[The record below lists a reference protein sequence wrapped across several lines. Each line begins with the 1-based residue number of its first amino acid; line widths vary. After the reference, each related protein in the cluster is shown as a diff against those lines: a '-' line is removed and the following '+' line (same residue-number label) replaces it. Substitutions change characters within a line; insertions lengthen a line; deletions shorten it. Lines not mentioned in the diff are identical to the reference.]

1 VSEPT
6 GEAAGAT
13 SGTREAGP
21 ADTAPAEAGSPGSP
35 GAGQDGQDGA
45 SQNGASPPQASPSQA
60 SAARPGL
67 RERTAGLARQHW
79 LFALV
84 LAGAA
89 ALRAV
94 VMLGYPPII
103 WFHDSYSYLQ
113 TAVSHHSSA
122 ARPGGYP
129 LFLLVLKPL
138 HSFVVVAL
146 AQHLLGLGIGVA
158 IYALLRKRGLPAWG
172 ATLAALPVLYDAYQV
187 QLEQMVMSDVLFMLV
202 LMIALVILCWRD
214 KVGPV
219 AAMVAGLLIGYA
231 SVIRSVGLPLIVL
244 AAVCLLVRRPGWRPL
259 AALVVA
265 ALVPIGVY
273 EAGYKSQHGQYAVT
287 QSDGI
292 FLYGRVQ
299 TFATCAAMKP
309 PPSLRVLC
317 DPRPPAERPIATEYI
332 WASNPLDK
340 LAPHYGFFTPKINSL
355 AEQYAERA
363 ILAQPFSYLRV
374 VTRDTLRSFF
384 WTRTLQYDPKTDVSY
399 LFAHPSYIGSYR
411 PWHDLHLY
419 QPGLGQTRSVEPFAG
434 FLVGY
439 QRYVYLRGTL
449 LGLILLLGLAGV
461 VARWRRWGGAA
472 LLPWLVAAM
481 LLVGPVATS
490 GFSYRYELAVVPFA
504 CLAGGLAAAQ
514 LRRSGAGG
522 SRLGWPA
529 KIRGKLRRGRPVEQE

>member
-1 VSEPT
+1 MSEPT
-6 GEAAGAT
+6 GEAVGA
-13 SGTREAGP
+13 SGTRQAGP
-21 ADTAPAEAGSPGSP
+21 ADTAPAAAGSPGDS
-35 GAGQDGQDGA
+35 GADQA
-45 SQNGASPPQASPSQA
+45 SQNGTHRDGPSPSQASPSQA
-60 SAARPGL
+60 STARPGL
-67 RERTAGLARQHW
+67 RERAAGLARRHW

-84 LAGAA
+84 LAGAV

-94 VMLGYPPII
+94 VMLGFPPII

-113 TAVSHHSSA
+113 TAVSHHSSSV
-122 ARPGGYP
+122 RPAGYP

-146 AQHLLGLGIGVA
+146 AQHLMGLGVGVA
-158 IYALLRKRGLPAWG
+158 IYALLRKRGLPAWA
-172 ATLAALPVLYDAYQV
+172 ATLVALPVLYDAYQV

-202 LMIALVILCWRD
+202 LTLALVILCWRD
-214 KVGPV
+214 KIGPV
-219 AAMVAGLLIGYA
+219 AAAVAGLLIGYA
-231 SVIRSVGLPLIVL
+231 TVIRSVGLPLIVL

-259 AALVVA
+259 VALVVA
-265 ALVPIGVY
+265 ALIPIGIY
-273 EAGYKSQHGQYAVT
+273 EAGYKSQHGQYAMT
-287 QSDGI
+287 QSSGI

-299 TFATCAAMKP
+299 TFATCPAIKP

-332 WASNPLDK
+332 WANNPLDK
-340 LAPHYGFFTPKINSL
+340 LAPHYGFFTPQINSL
-355 AEQYAERA
+355 AQQYAERA

-374 VTRDTLRSFF
+374 VARDTLRSFF
-384 WTRTLQYDPKTDVSY
+384 WTRTLAYDPKTDVSY

-419 QPGLGQTRSVEPFAG
+419 QPGLGQTRSVEPFSG
-434 FLVGY
+434 FLIGY

-449 LGLILLLGLAGV
+449 LGLILLLGLVGV

-472 LLPWLVAAM
+472 LLPWLVTVM

-514 LRRSGAGG
+514 LRGSGRAKPA
-522 SRLGWPA
+522 LGWPA
-529 KIRGKLRRGRPVEQE
+529 KVSGKLRRGRPVEQE